1 MRAALVTEY
10 RKLVTTRLWWILLLC
25 MVVYMAF
32 LSAVLGWGISQG
44 GGMASTGPDGGGQD
58 DLALAPTPSCGPS
71 TRSP

>member
-25 MVVYMAF
+25 MAVYMASCPPS
-32 LSAVLGWGISQG
+32 SAGASPRAAAMG
-44 GGMASTGPDGGGQD
+44 STGEAGGPT
-58 DLALAPTPSCGPS
+58 LAWRRMPWCGPS

>member
-10 RKLVTTRLWWILLLC
+10 RKLVSTRLWWILLLA

-32 LSAVLGWGISQG
+32 LAAVLGWGISQAG
-44 GGMASTGPDGGGQD
+44 GLSRHRRATRPARSTPR
-58 DLALAPTPSCGPS
+58 PTRSCGPS

>member
-25 MVVYMAF
+25 MAVYMAF

-44 GGMASTGPDGGGQD
+44 GGMASTARRRGRTTSRWRR
-58 DLALAPTPSCGPS
+58 TPWCGPS